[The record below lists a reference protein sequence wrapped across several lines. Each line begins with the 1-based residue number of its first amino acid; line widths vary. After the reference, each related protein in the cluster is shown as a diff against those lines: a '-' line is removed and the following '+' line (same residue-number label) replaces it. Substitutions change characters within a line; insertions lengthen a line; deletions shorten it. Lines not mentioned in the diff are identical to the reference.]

1 MFFRFSLAETLVLL
15 VKSASI
21 GSLLPSFMSANYP
34 EKHTINHGCVMKLL
48 LNPVYFTSTKTSI
61 PLTLLFLSLLI
72 ASGCSNSSSDEFLF
86 DPDDNSPSSNS
97 TPPNSGGTPPN
108 SGGTPPTGPDCG
120 ITSDANLPDTHI
132 VKLDA
137 TTDMTLVKIPAGCL
151 WMGDDHGKSNEKP
164 RHYVHITKDFYI
176 GETEVTAEQY
186 LAIKEHAHSDLYD
199 KKSFIPIGF
208 ITRKDIDGGADSFI
222 GKLNAKNKV
231 DSGTGTYRL
240 PTEAEWE
247 YAARAGTETRYF
259 FGDDDVNGKIKD
271 YAFVGFS
278 IASNPDL
285 STVRQ
290 KKPNQWG
297 LYDIYGNAAEL
308 VSDFYAP
315 YEKGDDVQYDPS
327 GSTDDRL
334 KLFRGG
340 FITSNVADANSVV
353 RHVSA
358 VTDSAAIG
366 FRLVWQPSS
375 Q

>member
-1 MFFRFSLAETLVLL
+1 
-15 VKSASI
+15 
-21 GSLLPSFMSANYP
+21 
-34 EKHTINHGCVMKLL
+34 MKLL
-48 LNPVYFTSTKTSI
+48 LNSVCFTSAKASI
-61 PLTLLFLSLLI
+61 PLVLLLLSLLI
-72 ASGCSNSSSDEFLF
+72 ASGCSNSSSDEFIV
-86 DPDDNSPSSNS
+86 DSSD
-97 TPPNSGGTPPN
+97 TPPNSSGTPPDSGGTPPDSGSTPPD
-108 SGGTPPTGPDCG
+108 SGGTPPDSGDTPPTGSDCG
-120 ITSDANLPDTHI
+120 ITSDASLPDTHI

-137 TTDMTLVKIPAGCL
+137 ATSMTLVKIPAGCF
-151 WMGDDHGKSNEKP
+151 WMGDDNGKPDERP

-176 GETEVTAEQY
+176 GETEVTATQY
-186 LAIKEHAHSDLYD
+186 LAIKEHAHSSLYD
-199 KKSFIPIGF
+199 TKGFTPIGF
-208 ITRKDIDGGADSFI
+208 ITRKDVDGGADSFI
-222 GKLNAKNKV
+222 GRLNAKNKINN
-231 DSGTGTYRL
+231 GTGTYRL

-259 FGDDDVNGKIKD
+259 FGDDDVNGKIRN

-285 STVRQ
+285 SAVKQ
-290 KKPNQWG
+290 KEPNQWG

-308 VSDFYAP
+308 VSDFYGP
-315 YEKGDDVQYDPS
+315 YEKGDAVQYDPS

-340 FITSNVADANSVV
+340 FITSSVTDANSVV

-358 VTDSAAIG
+358 VTFSAAIG